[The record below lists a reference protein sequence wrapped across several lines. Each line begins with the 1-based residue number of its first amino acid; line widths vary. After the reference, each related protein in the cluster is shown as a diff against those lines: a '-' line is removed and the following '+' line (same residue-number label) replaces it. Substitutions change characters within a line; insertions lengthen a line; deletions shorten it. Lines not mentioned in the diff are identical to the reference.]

1 MLYDVTALSHCSQLI
16 MTHNSTLSQLRVF
29 YDDRV
34 IVIVKYVFCV
44 CAWRELKL
52 LLSISW
58 AETTMLHSCR
68 RRYRR
73 RLQAPRRSRRRL
85 GSSLLALVRSK
96 GTTAGTY
103 CMRPSLVVHR
113 RVGRYHHGQRIK
125 PLCLC
130 YAAAAS
136 RRLASPRRASLYLAA
151 AALPRRRTQEHRGQ

>member
-1 MLYDVTALSHCSQLI
+1 
-16 MTHNSTLSQLRVF
+16 
-29 YDDRV
+29 
-34 IVIVKYVFCV
+34 
-44 CAWRELKL
+44 
-52 LLSISW
+52 
-58 AETTMLHSCR
+58 MLHSCR

-73 RLQAPRRSRRRL
+73 RLQAPRRRRRL

-136 RRLASPRRASLYLAA
+136 RRLAAPRC
-151 AALPRRRTQEHRGQ
+151 ALPPPHCRGAARKSTEDNNELVCMTTFTIEIKYRPSAPCISLK